1 MKKLLLHSCCGP
13 CSTHVIDVLKNDYDL
28 TIFYSNS
35 NIFPIEEYKKRLQ
48 EQERYAKI
56 MGIEVIEDEYDEE
69 KYLEFV
75 KGLEDEKEGGKRCK
89 ACFEFRLSR
98 AADYAKNNGY
108 DLFSTTLTVSP
119 HKNSAV
125 INEVGQK
132 ISKEKGI
139 EFLAESFKKQDG
151 YKKSVEIAKK
161 YNLYRQNY
169 CGCRFSRWF
178 EK

>member
-35 NIFPIEEYKKRLQ
+35 NIFPIEEYEKRLQ

-56 MGIEVIEDEYDEE
+56 MGIEVIEDQYDEE